1 MRPELAF
8 GVVVIVLLVLAAL
21 KVAFRGPAPRSQH
34 FKCARCGTLTTH
46 SERTIEAWRH
56 KRSKFYCQS
65 CHAHW
70 LASRPAGANG
80 RSASFNPLR
89 SGGCFGVALLFVLV
103 PVVAAYIWAYA

>member
-1 MRPELAF
+1 MRPGLAF
-8 GVVVIVLLVLAAL
+8 GVVVIVLLVLAVL
-21 KVAFRGPAPRSQH
+21 KIAFRGPAPRSQH

-56 KRSKFYCQS
+56 KRSNFYCQS

-70 LASRPAGANG
+70 LASQPAGANR

-89 SGGCFGVALLFVLV
+89 TRGCFGVALLFV
-103 PVVAAYIWAYA
+103 